1 MVCSEI
7 DYTSDFSV
15 RSFKGHMLQAAPVST
30 KQCACDAES
39 VWKNVRLLGSVWGD
53 CAILGPLEIS
63 FASL

>member
-1 MVCSEI
+1 
-7 DYTSDFSV
+7 
-15 RSFKGHMLQAAPVST
+15 MLQAAPVST

-63 FASL
+63 FASLEKVCLQSWATVPKRLW